1 MVGGGRG
8 YGMMV
13 EGLGSRVVVLRMGC
27 SDSGTMKGVLGGS
40 GKGKLVCCGGS

>member
-13 EGLGSRVVVLRMGC
+13 EGLGSRAVVLCRGC

-40 GKGKLVCCGGS
+40 GKGQLVCCGGS